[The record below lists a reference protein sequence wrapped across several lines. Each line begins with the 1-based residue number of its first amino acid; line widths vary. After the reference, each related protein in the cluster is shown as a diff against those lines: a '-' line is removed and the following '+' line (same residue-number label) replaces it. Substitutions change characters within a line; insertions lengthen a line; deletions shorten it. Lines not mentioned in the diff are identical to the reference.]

1 MRIQTKQ
8 EEFYNWLTHGIGFAL
23 SILGFVLLL
32 LFETHGSL
40 QSVLSICLYG
50 GSLVLL
56 YFASTR
62 YHLEKRES
70 KKNKLRI
77 FDHISIYVLI
87 AGTYSPIVLLLLAD
101 SKGWILFWVVWGIAG
116 FGAVLKLFFTGRFE
130 VLSLL
135 SYLIM
140 GWLIVFDLNAFYQS
154 TDALGLI
161 LISSGGL
168 FYSVGIIFYVRHRV
182 YFSHVIW
189 HIFVLLGSFFH
200 YLFVF
205 LRVI

>member
-1 MRIQTKQ
+1 MRTQTQQ

-101 SKGWILFWVVWGIAG
+101 SRGWILFWVVWGIAG

>member
-1 MRIQTKQ
+1 MRTQTQQ

-40 QSVLSICLYG
+40 QSILSICLYG

-101 SKGWILFWVVWGIAG
+101 SRGWILFWVVWGIAG

>member
-1 MRIQTKQ
+1 MRTQTQQ